1 MSLPTTLTKSPTSYF
16 SLSGLHP
23 DLKTLETPSEVVTP
37 PTGKKSLDSSKIIK
51 ITGMCI
57 NASGFKK
64 REMKTLPSNNTY
76 INITQDQLDILKLR
90 KPDKEFFDTVYGE
103 VDSAEF
109 RTPWLC
115 SLLPEYNSEFDKGT
129 LIKFYLFFDQASP
142 KELNLYTISIC
153 SHKLFSHK

>member
-23 DLKTLETPSEVVTP
+23 ELKPLETLSEVVTP
-37 PTGKKSLDSSKIIK
+37 PVSKKLLDPSKIIK

-64 REMKTLPSNNTY
+64 SEMKTLPSNNAY
-76 INITQDQLDILKLR
+76 INITQDQLDVLKLR

-103 VDSAEF
+103 AGSAEF
-109 RTPWLC
+109 RMPWLC

-129 LIKFYLFFDQASP
+129 LTKFYVFFDQASP
-142 KELNLYTISIC
+142 KGLNLYTLSIC
-153 SHKLFSHK
+153 THKLSSHE